1 MLTGR
6 ARRALLQF
14 PQGAAGV
21 SERTDRF
28 GMTCEV
34 CVFTGGSACTDDG
47 GRPGPNL
54 SRQEHTM
61 GSSGRSQPTAVL
73 AGAAHPLQFHL
84 LC

>member
-1 MLTGR
+1 
-6 ARRALLQF
+6 
-14 PQGAAGV
+14 
-21 SERTDRF
+21 
-28 GMTCEV
+28 MTCEV